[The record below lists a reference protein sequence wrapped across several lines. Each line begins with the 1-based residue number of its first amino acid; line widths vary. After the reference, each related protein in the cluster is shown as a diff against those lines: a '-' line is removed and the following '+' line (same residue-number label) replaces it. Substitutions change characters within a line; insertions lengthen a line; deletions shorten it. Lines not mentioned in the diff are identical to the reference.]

1 MAPNSSA
8 HVSRR
13 LLLALPAV
21 AALGL
26 VACAP
31 EPGGAGS
38 GAAPG
43 AGADPEPIPTA
54 EPEPSPAPAQLLVAS
69 LAHSDEIAVIDPA
82 RENDAVTQRIRV
94 GAAPWGVGAHTDA
107 AGATTVYAA
116 TAEGLAVVD
125 LGAGERVALVP
136 YAHPA
141 PRIAQGEY
149 RPGGLG
155 LAVSPDGARVYVAV
169 TLGEGPAWLEVVDT
183 ASRSVIESVPV
194 GVRPFDVLIAPD
206 GAWVASIDHD
216 SFSVTVVDTS
226 SFAAT
231 THEVA
236 PFGTEGGLASWE
248 KVHYGAVAPDGTIL
262 LPVQGLTVVRLD
274 PKTGESTALASSANS
289 HSHGAA
295 LADTTLLTVGT
306 GAFGNADGGANL
318 SILDTSSGAERIVPL
333 EVPHETVA
341 VWRAADGAQ
350 FAAVAGGNTRDL
362 GWDGVTLVALS
373 ADDAATPREI
383 PVPGYPQAIIAIP

>member
-1 MAPNSSA
+1 MAPNPSA

-31 EPGGAGS
+31 EPDSGGGAG
-38 GAAPG
+38 APRPSQ
-43 AGADPEPIPTA
+43 D
-54 EPEPSPAPAQLLVAS
+54 PEPSPAPAPAPTQLLIAS
-69 LAHSDEIAVIDPA
+69 LAHGDEIAVIDPA
-82 RENDAVTQRIRV
+82 RDAEPVTGRIRV

-116 TAEGLAVVD
+116 TAEGLAIVD
-125 LGAGERVALVP
+125 LARGERAALVP

-169 TLGEGPAWLEVVDT
+169 TLGEGPAWLDVVDT
-183 ASRSVIESVPV
+183 ASRRVIESVPV
-194 GVRPFDVLIAPD
+194 GVRPFDVLVAPD
-206 GAWVASIDHD
+206 GSWAATVDHD
-216 SFSVTVVDTS
+216 SFSVTVVDTET
-226 SFAAT
+226 FAST

-236 PFGTEGGLASWE
+236 PFGAEGGLASWE
-248 KVHYGAVAPDGTIL
+248 KLHYGAVADDGTIL

-274 PKTGESTALASSANS
+274 PVTGERTAITSEANS

-295 LADTTLLTVGT
+295 LAGSTLLTVGT
-306 GAFGNADGGANL
+306 GAFGNADGGSNL
-318 SILDTSSGAERIVPL
+318 SILDTTSGAERIVPL
-333 EVPHETVA
+333 AVPHETVA
-341 VWRAADGAQ
+341 VWRADDGTE

-362 GWDGVTLVALS
+362 GWDGLTLVPLAGDGS
-373 ADDAATPREI
+373 AAPREI
-383 PVPGYPQAIIAIP
+383 AVPGYPQAVIAVPGVA